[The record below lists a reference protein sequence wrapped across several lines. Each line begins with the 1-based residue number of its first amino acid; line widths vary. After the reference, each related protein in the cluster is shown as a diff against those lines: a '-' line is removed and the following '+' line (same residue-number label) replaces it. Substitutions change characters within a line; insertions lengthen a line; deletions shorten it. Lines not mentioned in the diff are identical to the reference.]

1 MHKSDR
7 SCISLNDRKTHYATK
22 KVKFLQGYSSDNI
35 VSQILSLMHT
45 PSLVY
50 INLRMLIK
58 ASFVKDLLAKSLLK
72 MNRFT
77 LLLSFLLIQLV
88 LESEAGVH
96 SRLARSPLHIVNVV
110 KTINRLLS
118 VTLLKV

>member
-1 MHKSDR
+1 
-7 SCISLNDRKTHYATK
+7 
-22 KVKFLQGYSSDNI
+22 
-35 VSQILSLMHT
+35 MHT

-110 KTINRLLS
+110 KTINRLLC